1 MLFDVFKVETK
12 ADIIYVSG
20 NTYTGCLKGIWKSKT
35 APETGVKY
43 NIELSFADTVGKNV
57 YINNGILKPGMDI
70 DGGRVIFNGV
80 CEDIDETYFIRFSAD
95 ALEMID
101 LENADI
107 NIQKG
112 DMLIFSA
119 AFDEIEI
126 YPY

>member
-1 MLFDVFKVETK
+1 MLFNIFKVETK

-35 APETGVKY
+35 APKTGLKY
-43 NIELSFADTVGKNV
+43 NIELNFADTVGNTAYV
-57 YINNGILKPGMDI
+57 NNGILKPSIDI
-70 DGGRVIFNGV
+70 GGGRVIFNGV
-80 CEDIDETYFIRFSAD
+80 CEDIEETYFIRFSVD

-112 DMLIFSA
+112 DILTFSA
-119 AFDEIEI
+119 AFDEIGI